1 MAGSNV
7 WTITLK
13 NITSG
18 RTFTMTTP
26 YSSTHATAEWIEET
40 PVVVGTSGTG
50 VGPLPDL
57 SNVNIDLARANNAP
71 AGLKASE
78 ELQLIDSSGNP
89 LATPS
94 APDSDADGFN
104 DCAYASSCAAP
115 TSS

>member
-1 MAGSNV
+1 
-7 WTITLK
+7 
-13 NITSG
+13 
-18 RTFTMTTP
+18 MTTP

-50 VGPLPDL
+50 VGPLPNL
-57 SNVNIDLARANNAP
+57 STVNIDLAKANNVP

-94 APDSDADGFN
+94 APDSDTDGFN
-104 DCAYASSCAAP
+104 DCAYASSCSAP